1 MTTPHD
7 EETKTADRLN
17 QVPASRIP
25 LPRPRGDTF
34 TRASRIPLPRPR
46 GDTFTQLELDNCT
59 WLTKNHDVAYEEC
72 CKYTNMPDLTACQNR
87 VTQDLAKKRELELKE
102 AQDLSV
108 AFEAQAREAEA
119 KAQEA
124 EAQAQAQAGEAEAQA
139 QAREAEAQ
147 AQAREA
153 EAQAREAE
161 AQAQAREAEAQA
173 RDAEAEAEAEA
184 GAQAPST
191 ADAATNTSDA
201 SLVAEESVAV
211 DACSTTLM
219 NSYNILMK
227 TLADRNHQGWLNFFF
242 MVGASVQ
249 SYMSYATLVK
259 EVINE
264 LLQRDDFD
272 SATYRALY
280 DSACGVIQN
289 APSKDGLSKVQL
301 DADAD
306 FGKAVAYC
314 MSRLKPNP
322 CPPDMSVA
330 LQKARAKAARLE
342 TQEIRRKQAEERQK
356 QAERDAECA
365 EAKRK
370 VKQMEADEKR
380 KALECK
386 KREER
391 EVQAMKDAMIGKL
404 ADCTR
409 DRQSAPSVPSLFL
422 GGAPVVASSMPASSM
437 SSTDLLKE
445 VRDLTE
451 QKCDVRIKEKDL
463 ERYED
468 ELNSKLAEVRSM
480 ADKLWTSATDASI
493 AEKDLLDSLDL
504 LEKSVDRLEQ
514 RESVLARD
522 EASMRERESKLQS
535 DAKALDDKMSTFAK
549 EQSSEIERISERR
562 AMLDRKEADVRA
574 MEQEIQAAAIGVA
587 RDAQLQENR
596 LVALVNALSIGDDDD
611 DDYDDGDDDV
621 EECDAEKTES
631 ANRAN
636 RSDIRADFIVLGR
649 DDASSKKL
657 VRFLRKKK
665 SRDDVMFIKIR
676 GFYPTPLPQVFDRR
690 YGEDRRVPVDA
701 LKDYL
706 KWQ

>member
-1 MTTPHD
+1 
-7 EETKTADRLN
+7 
-17 QVPASRIP
+17 
-25 LPRPRGDTF
+25 
-34 TRASRIPLPRPR
+34 
-46 GDTFTQLELDNCT
+46 
-59 WLTKNHDVAYEEC
+59 
-72 CKYTNMPDLTACQNR
+72 
-87 VTQDLAKKRELELKE
+87 
-102 AQDLSV
+102 
-108 AFEAQAREAEA
+108 
-119 KAQEA
+119 
-124 EAQAQAQAGEAEAQA
+124 
-139 QAREAEAQ
+139 
-147 AQAREA
+147 
-153 EAQAREAE
+153 
-161 AQAQAREAEAQA
+161 
-173 RDAEAEAEAEA
+173 
-184 GAQAPST
+184 
-191 ADAATNTSDA
+191 
-201 SLVAEESVAV
+201 
-211 DACSTTLM
+211 
-219 NSYNILMK
+219 
-227 TLADRNHQGWLNFFF
+227 
-242 MVGASVQ
+242 MVGTSVE
-249 SYMSYATLVK
+249 SYMSYATSVK
-259 EVINE
+259 EVIDE

-272 SATYRALY
+272 SSTFRALY
-280 DSACGVIQN
+280 DSACQLIRN

-301 DADAD
+301 NADAD

-314 MSRLKPNP
+314 MTRLKPDP
-322 CPPDMSVA
+322 CPPDLTGA
-330 LQKARAKAARLE
+330 LREARAKAARLE
-342 TQEIRRKQAEERQK
+342 TQEILRKQAEERQK

-370 VKQMEADEKR
+370 VQQMEADEKR

-391 EVQAMKDAMIGKL
+391 EVQAMKDAMLGKL

-409 DRQSAPSVPSLFL
+409 DRQSAPPSVQPLLL
-422 GGAPVVASSMPASSM
+422 GGAVAPVVPASSMPASSM

-445 VRDLTE
+445 VRDLSE

-468 ELNSKLAEVRSM
+468 EVNSKLAEVRSM
-480 ADKLWTSATDASI
+480 ADELWTSATNASI
-493 AEKDLLDSLDL
+493 AEKELLG
-504 LEKSVDRLEQ
+504 SVDALEESVYRLEQ

-522 EASMRERESKLQS
+522 EATMRERESKLQS

-549 EQSSEIERISERR
+549 EQSSEIERISDRR

-574 MEQEIQAAAIGVA
+574 MEREIQAAAIGVA

-596 LVALVNALSIGDDDD
+596 LVALVNALSIGDDADYADDDD

-621 EECDAEKTES
+621 EERDAEKTES
-631 ANRAN
+631 ANRAK
-636 RSDIRADFIVLGR
+636 RSEIRADFIVLGR

>member
-147 AQAREA
+147 A
-153 EAQAREAE
+153 
-161 AQAQAREAEAQA
+161 REAEAQA
-173 RDAEAEAEAEA
+173 RDAEAEAEA

-493 AEKDLLDSLDL
+493 AEKELLDSLDL

-522 EASMRERESKLQS
+522 EATMRERESKLQS

-549 EQSSEIERISERR
+549 KQSSEFERISERR

-587 RDAQLQENR
+587 RDAQVQENR

-611 DDYDDGDDDV
+611 DDDDGDDDGDDV

-631 ANRAN
+631 GNVAK
-636 RSDIRADFIVLGR
+636 RSEIRADFIVLGR
-649 DDASSKKL
+649 DDASSKKV

>member
-1 MTTPHD
+1 MID
-7 EETKTADRLN
+7 STAL
-17 QVPASRIP
+17 VTP
-25 LPRPRGDTF
+25 LPKPRGDTF
-34 TRASRIPLPRPR
+34 DEEAPLRVNPRKRRRTGDTFDEEAPPR
-46 GDTFTQLELDNCT
+46 GDTFANLQRQLDNCT
-59 WLTKNHDVAYEEC
+59 WLKDYDDPAYEEC
-72 CKYTNMPDLTACQNR
+72 CSFTNRPDLTACQNR
-87 VTQDLAKKRELELKE
+87 VTQRLAEEAARKRELEE
-102 AQDLSV
+102 AQLKS
-108 AFEAQAREAEA
+108 AAAEADARQAEADASQAEADASQAEAEA
-119 KAQEA
+119 DARQ
-124 EAQAQAQAGEAEAQA
+124 AQA
-139 QAREAEAQ
+139 QAREAEAP
-147 AQAREA
+147 
-153 EAQAREAE
+153 
-161 AQAQAREAEAQA
+161 
-173 RDAEAEAEAEA
+173 EAEAEAPA
-184 GAQAPST
+184 AQAPST
-191 ADAATNTSDA
+191 ADATTSTSDA
-201 SLVAEESVAV
+201 SLVVDESPAV

-219 NSYNILMK
+219 NSYKNLMK
-227 TLADRNHQGWLNFFF
+227 TLANRNHRGWLNFFF
-242 MVGASVQ
+242 MVGTSVE
-249 SYMSYATLVK
+249 SYMSYATSVK
-259 EVINE
+259 EVIDE

-272 SATYRALY
+272 SSTFRALY
-280 DSACGVIQN
+280 DSACQLIRN

-301 DADAD
+301 NADAD

-314 MSRLKPNP
+314 MTRLKPDP
-322 CPPDMSVA
+322 CPPDLTGA
-330 LQKARAKAARLE
+330 LREARAKAARLE
-342 TQEIRRKQAEERQK
+342 TQEILRKQAEERQK

-370 VKQMEADEKR
+370 VQQMEADEKR

-391 EVQAMKDAMIGKL
+391 EVQAMKDAMLGKL

-409 DRQSAPSVPSLFL
+409 DRQSAPPSVQPLLL
-422 GGAPVVASSMPASSM
+422 GGAVAPVVPASSMPASSM

-445 VRDLTE
+445 VRDLSE

-468 ELNSKLAEVRSM
+468 EVNSKLAEVRSM
-480 ADKLWTSATDASI
+480 ADELWTSATNASI
-493 AEKDLLDSLDL
+493 AEKELLG
-504 LEKSVDRLEQ
+504 SVDALEESVYRLEQ

-522 EASMRERESKLQS
+522 EATMRERESKLQS

-549 EQSSEIERISERR
+549 EQSSEIERISDRR

-574 MEQEIQAAAIGVA
+574 MEREIQAAAIGVA

-596 LVALVNALSIGDDDD
+596 LVALVNALSIGDDADYADDDD

-621 EECDAEKTES
+621 EERDAEKTES
-631 ANRAN
+631 ANRAK
-636 RSDIRADFIVLGR
+636 RSEIRADFIVLGR